1 MAVFEYKGYDSKG
14 REVKGLKD
22 FDSEGQLKN
31 SLQNEGIFITSIKE
45 ISSAK
50 TKGGAKK
57 SFFEKKITIDELAIT
72 TKQLAVLSKS
82 GISLV
87 ESLTAII
94 EQTESEVLKRV
105 LSQVKQDV
113 NEGISFADALK
124 KHPKIFNNLYVS
136 MIQAGQSSGTLD
148 LVLDRLS
155 EFTENQSKL
164 RKKVSSALTYP
175 IVMVVF
181 SFLVIS
187 VLFIVVIPKIS
198 KLFLKMKVAL
208 PPLTSALISI
218 SKFMSSYWYI
228 VLAII
233 FLSIYI
239 FRRYINT
246 PKGRKKFDNFKLNMP
261 IFGPII
267 QMVAIAR
274 FSKTL
279 ATLLKNGVPLLTSF
293 QIVKNVVDNHILKEA
308 IEEASNSIRE
318 GESIAKPLKKSNL
331 FPPIVTHMIA
341 IGERSGQLEHMLENV
356 ATTYES
362 QVENKL
368 SSLTSLLEPFII
380 IFLGGVILL
389 VVLAIMMPIMK
400 MNQLAKGR

>member
-14 REVKGLKD
+14 KDVKGLKD

-45 ISSAK
+45 ISSSK
-50 TKGGAKK
+50 TKGGAKR

-155 EFTENQSKL
+155 DFTENQSKL

-175 IVMVVF
+175 IVMVIF
-181 SFLVIS
+181 SFLIIS

-198 KLFLKMKVAL
+198 TLFIKMKVAL

-218 SKFMSSYWYI
+218 SKFVSSYWYI
-228 VLAII
+228 ILAMI
-233 FLSIYI
+233 FLSIYL

-261 IFGPII
+261 VFGPII
-267 QMVAIAR
+267 RMVAIAR

-293 QIVKNVVDNHILKEA
+293 QIVKNVVDNHVLKEA

>member
-1 MAVFEYKGYDSKG
+1 
-14 REVKGLKD
+14 
-22 FDSEGQLKN
+22 
-31 SLQNEGIFITSIKE
+31 
-45 ISSAK
+45 
-50 TKGGAKK
+50 
-57 SFFEKKITIDELAIT
+57 
-72 TKQLAVLSKS
+72 
-82 GISLV
+82 
-87 ESLTAII
+87 
-94 EQTESEVLKRV
+94 
-105 LSQVKQDV
+105 
-113 NEGISFADALK
+113 
-124 KHPKIFNNLYVS
+124 

-155 EFTENQSKL
+155 DFTENQSKL

-175 IVMVVF
+175 IVMVIF
-181 SFLVIS
+181 SFLIIS

-198 KLFLKMKVAL
+198 TLFIKMKVAL

-218 SKFMSSYWYI
+218 SKFVSSYWYI
-228 VLAII
+228 ILAMI
-233 FLSIYI
+233 FLSIYL

-261 IFGPII
+261 VFGPII
-267 QMVAIAR
+267 RMVAIAR

-293 QIVKNVVDNHILKEA
+293 QIVKNVVDNHVLKEA